1 MTWRVRLAIKSGATG
16 PKMKPETKKLSQQ
29 QERDLDIEIGFLE
42 GVVER
47 DRNYVEALQLLG
59 DNYTRRGR
67 YREGLSVDRRLVRL
81 CPGDPLVYYNLACS
95 YSLTRQFRRAF
106 RSLRKALAHGYC
118 DFDWLRK
125 DPDLEPLRQHVLCGD
140 IAGELAQREKEVG

>member
-1 MTWRVRLAIKSGATG
+1 MSNVNGNKAGTTG
-16 PKMKPETKKLSQQ
+16 PVMKPDTKKLSPQ
-29 QERDLDIEIGFLE
+29 QERDLDIEIDFLE

-67 YREGLSVDRRLVRL
+67 YREGLTVDRRLARL
-81 CPGDPLVYYNLACS
+81 CPGDPLVHYNLACS
-95 YSLTRQFRRAF
+95 YALTRQFRRAF
-106 RSLRKALAHGYC
+106 RSLRKALAQGYR

-125 DPDLEPLRQHVLCGD
+125 DPDLETLRQHMLFGD
-140 IAGELAQREKEVG
+140 IEVELEQLEKDEG

>member
-1 MTWRVRLAIKSGATG
+1 LIGVTG
-16 PKMKPETKKLSQQ
+16 NKAGTTGLEMKPDTKKLSLQ

-42 GVVER
+42 GVVAR

-67 YREGLSVDRRLVRL
+67 YREGLTVDRRLARL
-81 CPGDPLVYYNLACS
+81 CPGDPLVHYNLACS

-106 RSLRKALAHGYC
+106 RSLRKALVHGYR

-125 DPDLEPLRQHVLCGD
+125 DPDLELLRQHVLFGD
-140 IAGELAQREKEVG
+140 IEVELAQLEKDEG

>member
-1 MTWRVRLAIKSGATG
+1 
-16 PKMKPETKKLSQQ
+16 MKPDSKKLSQQ
-29 QERDLDIEIGFLE
+29 QERDLDIEIDFLE

-81 CPGDPLVYYNLACS
+81 CPSDPLVYYNLAC
-95 YSLTRQFRRAF
+95 
-106 RSLRKALAHGYC
+106 
-118 DFDWLRK
+118 
-125 DPDLEPLRQHVLCGD
+125 
-140 IAGELAQREKEVG
+140 

>member
-1 MTWRVRLAIKSGATG
+1 
-16 PKMKPETKKLSQQ
+16 MKPDTKKLSQQ
-29 QERDLDIEIGFLE
+29 QERDLDIEIDFLE
-42 GVVER
+42 GVVQR

-67 YREGLSVDRRLVRL
+67 YREGLSVDRRLERL

-95 YSLTRQFRRAF
+95 YSLTRQFRRAY
-106 RSLRKALAHGYC
+106 RSVRKALAHGYH

-125 DPDLEPLRQHVLCGD
+125 DPDLEPLRQHVLFKD
-140 IAGELAQREKEVG
+140 IEVELAKLEKDEG